1 MNTLTAWLSIGSTYT
16 FLTALRIKSKLKE
29 ENVNIEIDPISIRY
43 IMKNQNN
50 IPFPPEKKSKVEYMW
65 RDIQRRA
72 ELYGIPKP
80 SFPVSYPLKNFD
92 MANKVGIVAN
102 NEGWYLDYFEETYR
116 QWFLEGKDAGSE
128 ENIKS
133 TTKNLGKNYSQVV
146 RNASEESIE
155 TTYLNNTKKAV
166 EMGVF
171 GAPSFSVNND
181 IFWGDDRLEDAILF
195 LKRKN
200 KHIKNNN
207 I

>member
-16 FLTALRIKSKLKE
+16 FLTALRIKSKLRE
-29 ENVNIEIDPISIRY
+29 ENVNIEINPISIRY

-50 IPFPPEKKSKVEYMW
+50 IPFPPEKKSKVDYMW

-72 ELYGIPKP
+72 EVYGIPKP
-80 SFPVSYPLKNFD
+80 SLPVPYPLKNFD

-116 QWFLEGKDAGSE
+116 QWFLEGREAGSE
-128 ENIKS
+128 ANLVATLEK
-133 TTKNLGKNYSQVV
+133 LGKNM
-146 RNASEESIE
+146 SILVKNTKE
-155 TTYLNNTKKAV
+155 KNIENTYLTNTKKAM
-166 EMGVF
+166 EIGVF

-195 LKRKN
+195 LKKN
-200 KHIKNNN
+200 KETYLG
-207 I
+207 

>member
-29 ENVNIEIDPISIRY
+29 ENVNIEINPISIRY

-50 IPFPPEKKSKVEYMW
+50 IPFPPEKKSKVDYMW

-80 SFPVSYPLKNFD
+80 SLPVPYPLKNFD

-116 QWFLEGKDAGSE
+116 QWFLEGREAGSE
-128 ENIKS
+128 ANLVATLEK
-133 TTKNLGKNYSQVV
+133 LGKNM
-146 RNASEESIE
+146 SILVKNTKE
-155 TTYLNNTKKAV
+155 KNIENTYLTNTKKAM
-166 EMGVF
+166 EIGVF

-195 LKRKN
+195 LKRN
-200 KHIKNNN
+200 K
-207 I
+207 

>member
-1 MNTLTAWLSIGSTYT
+1 
-16 FLTALRIKSKLKE
+16 
-29 ENVNIEIDPISIRY
+29 
-43 IMKNQNN
+43 
-50 IPFPPEKKSKVEYMW
+50 MW

-80 SFPVSYPLKNFD
+80 IFPISYPLKNFD
-92 MANKVGIVAN
+92 MANKVGVVAN

-133 TTKNLGKNYSQVV
+133 TLKNLGKNISQVV
-146 RNASEESIE
+146 RNANKESIE
-155 TTYLNNTKKAV
+155 TTYLTNTKKAM

-181 IFWGDDRLEDAILF
+181 IFWGDDRLEDAITF
-195 LKRKN
+195 LKKN
-200 KHIKNNN
+200 F
-207 I
+207 

>member
-16 FLTALRIKSKLKE
+16 FLTALRIKSKLRE
-29 ENVNIEIDPISIRY
+29 ENVNIEINPISIRY

-50 IPFPPEKKSKVEYMW
+50 IPFPPEKKSKVDYMW

-80 SFPVSYPLKNFD
+80 RLPVPYPLKNFD

-116 QWFLEGKDAGSE
+116 QWFLEGREAGSE
-128 ENIKS
+128 ANLVATLEK
-133 TTKNLGKNYSQVV
+133 LGKNM
-146 RNASEESIE
+146 SILVKNTKE
-155 TTYLNNTKKAV
+155 KNIENTYLTNTKKAM
-166 EMGVF
+166 EIGVF

-195 LKRKN
+195 LKRN
-200 KHIKNNN
+200 K
-207 I
+207 

>member
-1 MNTLTAWLSIGSTYT
+1 MNTLTAWFSIGSTYT
-16 FLTALRIKSKLKE
+16 FLTALRIKSKIKE
-29 ENVNIEIDPISIRY
+29 ENVKIEIFPISIRY

-171 GAPSFSVNND
+171 GAPSFSVKND
-181 IFWGDDRLEDAILF
+181 IFWGDDRLEDAITF
-195 LKRKN
+195 LKKN
-200 KHIKNNN
+200 F
-207 I
+207 

>member
-1 MNTLTAWLSIGSTYT
+1 MNTLTAWFSIGSTYT
-16 FLTALRIKSKLKE
+16 FLTALRIKSKIKE
-29 ENVNIEIDPISIRY
+29 ENVKIEIYPISIRY

-171 GAPSFSVNND
+171 GAPSFSVKND
-181 IFWGDDRLEDAILF
+181 IFWGDDRLEDAITF
-195 LKRKN
+195 LKKN
-200 KHIKNNN
+200 F
-207 I
+207 

>member
-1 MNTLTAWLSIGSTYT
+1 MNTLTAWFSIGSTYT
-16 FLTALRIKSKLKE
+16 FLTALRIKSKIKE
-29 ENVNIEIDPISIRY
+29 ENLKIEIYPISIRY

-133 TTKNLGKNYSQVV
+133 TLKNLGKNYSQVV

-181 IFWGDDRLEDAILF
+181 IFWGDDRLEDAITF
-195 LKRKN
+195 LKKN
-200 KHIKNNN
+200 F
-207 I
+207 

>member
-1 MNTLTAWLSIGSTYT
+1 MNTLTAWFSIGSTYT
-16 FLTALRIKSKLKE
+16 FLTALRIKSKIKE
-29 ENVNIEIDPISIRY
+29 ENVKIEIYPISIRY

-181 IFWGDDRLEDAILF
+181 IFWGDDRLEDAITF
-195 LKRKN
+195 LKKN
-200 KHIKNNN
+200 L
-207 I
+207 

>member
-29 ENVNIEIDPISIRY
+29 ENVNIEINPISIRY

-50 IPFPPEKKSKVEYMW
+50 IPFPPEKKSKVDYMW

-80 SFPVSYPLKNFD
+80 RLSVPYPLKNFD

-116 QWFLEGKDAGSE
+116 QWFLEGREAGSE
-128 ENIKS
+128 ANLVATLEK
-133 TTKNLGKNYSQVV
+133 LGKNM
-146 RNASEESIE
+146 SILVKNTKE
-155 TTYLNNTKKAV
+155 KNIENTYLTNTKKAM
-166 EMGVF
+166 EIGVF

-195 LKRKN
+195 LKRN
-200 KHIKNNN
+200 K
-207 I
+207 

>member
-1 MNTLTAWLSIGSTYT
+1 MNTLIAWLSIGSTYT

-29 ENVNIEIDPISIRY
+29 ENVNIEINPISIRY

-50 IPFPPEKKSKVEYMW
+50 IPFPPEKKSKVDYMW

-80 SFPVSYPLKNFD
+80 SLPVPYPLKNFD

-116 QWFLEGKDAGSE
+116 QWFLEGREAGSE
-128 ENIKS
+128 ANLIATLEK
-133 TTKNLGKNYSQVV
+133 LGKNM
-146 RNASEESIE
+146 SILVKNTKE
-155 TTYLNNTKKAV
+155 KNIENTYLTNTKKAM
-166 EMGVF
+166 EIGVF

-195 LKRKN
+195 LKRN
-200 KHIKNNN
+200 K
-207 I
+207 

>member
-29 ENVNIEIDPISIRY
+29 ENVNIEINPISIRY

-50 IPFPPEKKSKVEYMW
+50 IPFPPEKKSKVDYMW

-80 SFPVSYPLKNFD
+80 NLPVPYPLKNFD

-116 QWFLEGKDAGSE
+116 QWFLEGREAGSE
-128 ENIKS
+128 ANLAATLEK
-133 TTKNLGKNYSQVV
+133 LGKNMSTLVK
-146 RNASEESIE
+146 NTKEKNIE
-155 TTYLNNTKKAV
+155 KTYLTNTNKAM
-166 EMGVF
+166 ELGVF
-171 GAPSFSVNND
+171 GAPSFSVHND

-195 LKRKN
+195 LKKN
-200 KHIKNNN
+200 K
-207 I
+207 

>member
-1 MNTLTAWLSIGSTYT
+1 MNTLTAWFSIGSTYT
-16 FLTALRIKSKLKE
+16 FLTALRIKSKIKE
-29 ENVNIEIDPISIRY
+29 ENVKIEIYPISIRY

-181 IFWGDDRLEDAILF
+181 IFWGDDRLEDAITF
-195 LKRKN
+195 LKKN
-200 KHIKNNN
+200 F
-207 I
+207 

>member
-1 MNTLTAWLSIGSTYT
+1 MNTLTAWFSIGSTYT
-16 FLTALRIKSKLKE
+16 FLTALRIKSKIKE
-29 ENVNIEIDPISIRY
+29 ENVKIEIHPISIRY

-171 GAPSFSVNND
+171 GAPSFSVKND
-181 IFWGDDRLEDAILF
+181 IFWGDDRLEDAITF
-195 LKRKN
+195 LKKN
-200 KHIKNNN
+200 F
-207 I
+207 

>member
-29 ENVNIEIDPISIRY
+29 ENVNIEINPISIRY

-50 IPFPPEKKSKVEYMW
+50 IPFPPEKKSKVDYMW

-80 SFPVSYPLKNFD
+80 SLPVPYPLKNFD

-116 QWFLEGKDAGSE
+116 QWFLEGREAGSE
-128 ENIKS
+128 ANLEATLEK
-133 TTKNLGKNYSQVV
+133 LGKNM
-146 RNASEESIE
+146 SILVKNTKE
-155 TTYLNNTKKAV
+155 KNIENTYLTNTKKAM
-166 EMGVF
+166 EIGVF

-195 LKRKN
+195 LKRN
-200 KHIKNNN
+200 K
-207 I
+207 

>member
-1 MNTLTAWLSIGSTYT
+1 MNTLTAWFSIGSTYT
-16 FLTALRIKSKLKE
+16 FLTALRIKSKIKE
-29 ENVNIEIDPISIRY
+29 ENVKIEIYPISIRY

-166 EMGVF
+166 EMGIF

-181 IFWGDDRLEDAILF
+181 IFWGDDRLEDAITF
-195 LKRKN
+195 LKKN
-200 KHIKNNN
+200 F
-207 I
+207 

>member
-29 ENVNIEIDPISIRY
+29 ENVNIEINPISIRY

-50 IPFPPEKKSKVEYMW
+50 IPFPPEKKSKVDYMW

-72 ELYGIPKP
+72 EVYGIPKP
-80 SFPVSYPLKNFD
+80 SLPVPYPLKNFD

-116 QWFLEGKDAGSE
+116 QWFLEGREAGSE
-128 ENIKS
+128 ANLVATLEK
-133 TTKNLGKNYSQVV
+133 LGKNM
-146 RNASEESIE
+146 SILVKNTKE
-155 TTYLNNTKKAV
+155 KNIENTYLTNTKKAM
-166 EMGVF
+166 EIGVF

-195 LKRKN
+195 LKRN
-200 KHIKNNN
+200 K
-207 I
+207 

>member
-1 MNTLTAWLSIGSTYT
+1 MNTLTAWFSIGSTYT
-16 FLTALRIKSKLKE
+16 FLTALRIKSKIKE
-29 ENVNIEIDPISIRY
+29 ENVKIEIYPISIRY

-133 TTKNLGKNYSQVV
+133 TLKNLGKNYSQVV

-181 IFWGDDRLEDAILF
+181 IFWGDDRLEDAITF
-195 LKRKN
+195 LKKN
-200 KHIKNNN
+200 L
-207 I
+207 

>member
-1 MNTLTAWLSIGSTYT
+1 MNTLTAWFSIGSTYT
-16 FLTALRIKSKLKE
+16 FLTALRIKSKIKE
-29 ENVNIEIDPISIRY
+29 ENLKIEIYPISIRY

-133 TTKNLGKNYSQVV
+133 TLKNLGKNYSQVV

-181 IFWGDDRLEDAILF
+181 IFWGDDRLEDAITF
-195 LKRKN
+195 LKKN
-200 KHIKNNN
+200 L
-207 I
+207 

>member
-1 MNTLTAWLSIGSTYT
+1 MNTLTAWFSIGSTYT
-16 FLTALRIKSKLKE
+16 FLTALRIKSKIKE
-29 ENVNIEIDPISIRY
+29 ENLKIEIYPISIRY

-133 TTKNLGKNYSQVV
+133 TLKNLGKNISQVV
-146 RNASEESIE
+146 RNANKESIE
-155 TTYLNNTKKAV
+155 TTYLTNTKKAM

-181 IFWGDDRLEDAILF
+181 IFWGDDRLEDAITF
-195 LKRKN
+195 LRKINKHDKN
-200 KHIKNNN
+200 KSI
-207 I
+207 

>member
-1 MNTLTAWLSIGSTYT
+1 MNTLTAWFSIGSTYT
-16 FLTALRIKSKLKE
+16 FLTALRIKSKIKE
-29 ENVNIEIDPISIRY
+29 ENLKIEIYPISIRY

-50 IPFPPEKKSKVEYMW
+50 IPFPSEKKSKVKYMW

-80 SFPVSYPLKNFD
+80 IFPISYPLKNFD
-92 MANKVGIVAN
+92 MANKVGVVAN

-133 TTKNLGKNYSQVV
+133 TLKNLGKNISQVV
-146 RNASEESIE
+146 RNANKESIE
-155 TTYLNNTKKAV
+155 TTYLTNTKKAM

-181 IFWGDDRLEDAILF
+181 IFWGDDRLEDAITF
-195 LKRKN
+195 LRKIHKHDKN
-200 KHIKNNN
+200 KSI
-207 I
+207 

>member
-1 MNTLTAWLSIGSTYT
+1 MRT
-16 FLTALRIKSKLKE
+16 
-29 ENVNIEIDPISIRY
+29 
-43 IMKNQNN
+43 QNN

-80 SFPVSYPLKNFD
+80 NFPVSYPLKNFD

-155 TTYLNNTKKAV
+155 TTYLNNTKKALG
-166 EMGVF
+166 MGVF
-171 GAPSFSVNND
+171 GAPSFSVKND
-181 IFWGDDRLEDAILF
+181 IFWGDDRLEDAITF
-195 LKRKN
+195 LKKN
-200 KHIKNNN
+200 F
-207 I
+207 

>member
-29 ENVNIEIDPISIRY
+29 ENVNIEINPISIRY

-50 IPFPPEKKSKVEYMW
+50 IPFPPEKKSKVDYMW

-80 SFPVSYPLKNFD
+80 SLPVPYPLKNFD

-116 QWFLEGKDAGSE
+116 QWFLEGREAGSE
-128 ENIKS
+128 ANLEATLEK
-133 TTKNLGKNYSQVV
+133 LGKNM
-146 RNASEESIE
+146 SILIKNTKE
-155 TTYLNNTKKAV
+155 QKIENTYLTNTKKAM
-166 EMGVF
+166 EIGVF

-195 LKRKN
+195 LKRN
-200 KHIKNNN
+200 K
-207 I
+207 

>member
-16 FLTALRIKSKLKE
+16 FLTALRIKSKLRE
-29 ENVNIEIDPISIRY
+29 ENVNIEINPISIRY

-50 IPFPPEKKSKVEYMW
+50 IPFPPEKKSKVDYMW

-72 ELYGIPKP
+72 EVYGIPKP
-80 SFPVSYPLKNFD
+80 SLPVPYPLKNFD

-116 QWFLEGKDAGSE
+116 QWFLEGREAGSE
-128 ENIKS
+128 ANLVATLEK
-133 TTKNLGKNYSQVV
+133 LGKNM
-146 RNASEESIE
+146 SILVKNTKE
-155 TTYLNNTKKAV
+155 KNIDNTYLTNTKKAM
-166 EMGVF
+166 EIGVF

-195 LKRKN
+195 LKRN
-200 KHIKNNN
+200 K
-207 I
+207 

>member
-1 MNTLTAWLSIGSTYT
+1 MNTLTAWFSIGSTYT
-16 FLTALRIKSKLKE
+16 FLTALRIKSKIKE
-29 ENVNIEIDPISIRY
+29 ENVKIEIYPISIRY

-72 ELYGIPKP
+72 ELYGISKP

-133 TTKNLGKNYSQVV
+133 TLKNLGKNYSQVV

-181 IFWGDDRLEDAILF
+181 IFWGDDRLEDAITF
-195 LKRKN
+195 LKKN
-200 KHIKNNN
+200 F
-207 I
+207 